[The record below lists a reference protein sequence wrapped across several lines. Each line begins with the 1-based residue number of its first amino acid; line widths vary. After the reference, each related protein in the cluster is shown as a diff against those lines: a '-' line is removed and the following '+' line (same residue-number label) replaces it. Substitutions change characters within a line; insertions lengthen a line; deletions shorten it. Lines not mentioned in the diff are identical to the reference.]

1 MEPKI
6 FVATKSFINHQ
17 GKILILR
24 EAKTYAD
31 GSNIGKY
38 HIPGGRIK
46 PGQSWQESLLREIKE
61 ESGLEVEISKPFF
74 VNEWRPIVREEPWQI
89 VGIFF
94 ECFSKSSEIILSE
107 EHDDF
112 LWIDPK
118 DYKNYNLIQDLYP
131 VFEAYLNK

>member
-1 MEPKI
+1 MDI
-6 FVATKSFINHQ
+6 RVFTATKAFINFN

-24 EAKTYAD
+24 EAITYKDA
-31 GSNIGKY
+31 SNVGKY

-46 PGQSWQESLLREIKE
+46 PGQNWKESLQREIRE
-61 ESGLEVEISKPFF
+61 ESGLEIKISRPFF
-74 VNEWRPIVREEPWQI
+74 VNEWRPIVKGRQWQI

-94 ECFSKSSEIILSE
+94 ECFADSDKIVLSE

-118 DYKNYNLIQDLYP
+118 DYKKYNLIKDLYE
-131 VFEAYLNK
+131 VFEAYLN

>member
-1 MEPKI
+1 MDI
-6 FVATKSFINHQ
+6 RVFTATKAFINFN

-24 EAKTYAD
+24 EAITYEDA
-31 GSNIGKY
+31 SNVGKY

-46 PGQSWQESLLREIKE
+46 PGQSWKENLQREIRE
-61 ESGLEVEISKPFF
+61 ESGLEIKISRPFF
-74 VNEWRPIVREEPWQI
+74 VNEWRPIVKGQQWQI

-94 ECFSKSSEIILSE
+94 ECFADSDKIVLSE

-118 DYKNYNLIQDLYP
+118 DYKKYNLIKDLYE
-131 VFEAYLNK
+131 VFEAYLN